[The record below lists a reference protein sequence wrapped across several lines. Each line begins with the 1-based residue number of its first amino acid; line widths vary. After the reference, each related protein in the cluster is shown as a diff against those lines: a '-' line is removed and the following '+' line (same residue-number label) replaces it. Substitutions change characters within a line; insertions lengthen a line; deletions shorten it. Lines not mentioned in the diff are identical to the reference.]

1 MNSIKNIIRVEWKNI
16 IRTQTAMVLIGV
28 FAILLVFAALIG
40 VENTAAQNA
49 IRQSYQEQVHDA
61 YGDQP
66 DRNPHRVSHYGY
78 LVFRERPALS
88 FFEFGIE
95 SFAGNSIFLEAHR
108 QNTVNLSEA
117 GFSNGMLR
125 FGELSM
131 ALILQLLVPLFIFFI
146 GYGTLADLK
155 SNGVLK
161 IMLAQGIPI
170 RKLIWGKTLG
180 IFSFTTTVFTGAM
193 LLVFSIA
200 FIAYPE
206 ELTSAVLLRSIFA
219 VILYTVYFFICSW
232 VTVLISAKSSRGGTA
247 LLSLIMLWMLCGIIL
262 PKMAQNVG
270 YALFPAPSKLE
281 FETRITEDLEQVGDS
296 HDPDD
301 AYYTSFREK
310 TLAAYG
316 VDDVNDLPFNY
327 AGHLMAEGERVT
339 TELYRAHFDK
349 LIDTYNNQNSIAAY
363 LSFVDPYLMLR
374 NLSMAVT
381 GTDMAHYID
390 FQKQTEDYRYR
401 QTQYFNELHKNEVDA
416 ERSGTQRLDSS
427 RFKDRDP
434 FEYQNRDLF
443 WALSNNAITLMA
455 FAFWIILIALSFSF
469 GFQKIKLS

>member
-1 MNSIKNIIRVEWKNI
+1 MNSIKNIIAVEWKNI
-16 IRTQTAMVLIGV
+16 IRTKTAMVLIGV
-28 FAILLVFAALIG
+28 FAVLLLFSAFIG
-40 VENTAAQNA
+40 IENKVEQNS
-49 IRQSYQEQVHDA
+49 IRHKYQEQVHDD
-61 YGDQP
+61 YVNQP

-161 IMLAQGIPI
+161 IMLAQGVSAK
-170 RKLIWGKTLG
+170 KLILGKTLG
-180 IFSFTTTVFTGAM
+180 IFSFTTAVFIGA
-193 LLVFSIA
+193 LLLIFTIA
-200 FIAYPE
+200 FAVYPE
-206 ELTSAVLLRSIFA
+206 ELTAAVLMRSIFA
-219 VILYTVYFFICSW
+219 VGLYTLYFFICSW

-247 LLSLIMLWMLCGIIL
+247 LISLIVMWMLCGIIL

-270 YALFPAPSKLE
+270 QVIFPSISKLE
-281 FETRITEDLEQVGDS
+281 FETNIAEDLEQIGDS
-296 HDPDD
+296 HDPED
-301 AYYTSFREK
+301 AYYNTFKAE
-310 TLAAYG
+310 TLAEYG
-316 VDDVNDLPFNY
+316 VDDVKDLPFNY
-327 AGHLMAEGERVT
+327 VGHLMAEGERIT
-339 TELYRAHFDK
+339 TQLYRAHFDE
-349 LIDTYNNQNSIAAY
+349 LIDTYDKQNSIAAY

-381 GTDMAHYID
+381 GTDMAHYLD
-390 FQKQTEDYRYR
+390 FQKQTEAYRYE
-401 QTQYFNELHKNEVDA
+401 QTQYFNELHKNEIEA
-416 ERSGTQRLDSS
+416 EQSGTQRLDNS
-427 RFKDRDP
+427 RFKERET
-434 FEYQNRDLF
+434 FQYTKRGLF
-443 WALSNNAITLMA
+443 WALSNQLTTLLA
-455 FAFWIILIALSFSF
+455 LLFWVILIGLSFSF
-469 GFQKIKLS
+469 GFKKINL

>member
-1 MNSIKNIIRVEWKNI
+1 MNSIRNIIKVEWKNI
-16 IRTQTAMVLIGV
+16 IRTKTAMVLIGV
-28 FAILLVFAALIG
+28 FTVLLLFSAFIG
-40 VENTAAQNA
+40 VENTAEQNS
-49 IRQSYQEQVHDA
+49 IRETYQEQVHDD
-61 YGDQP
+61 YVNQP

-155 SNGVLK
+155 ANGVLK
-161 IMLAQGIPI
+161 IMLAQGVSAK
-170 RKLIWGKTLG
+170 RLIWGKTLG
-180 IFSFTTTVFTGAM
+180 IFSFTTVVFIGAM
-193 LLVFSIA
+193 LLIFSIA
-200 FIAYPE
+200 FMAYPE
-206 ELTSAVLLRSIFA
+206 ALTTAVLLRSLFA
-219 VILYTVYFFICSW
+219 MALYTMYFFICSW
-232 VTVLISAKSSRGGTA
+232 ITVLISAKSSRGGAA
-247 LLSLIMLWMLCGIIL
+247 LISLILLWMLCGIIL

-310 TLAAYG
+310 TLAEYG
-316 VDDVNDLPFNY
+316 VDDVKDLPFNY

-339 TELYRAHFDK
+339 TELYRSHFDE
-349 LIDTYNNQNSIAAY
+349 LIATYTNQNSIAAY
-363 LSFVDPYLMLR
+363 LSFINPYLMVR
-374 NLSMAVT
+374 NLSMAAT

-401 QTQYFNELHKNEVDA
+401 QTQYFNELHKNEVNA
-416 ERSGTQRLDSS
+416 ERSGTQRLKGA
-427 RFKDRDP
+427 RFNERAP
-434 FEYQNRDLF
+434 FEYENRGLF
-443 WALSNNAITLMA
+443 WALSNNLITLLALM
-455 FAFWIILIALSFSF
+455 FWLMLIGLSFSF
-469 GFQKIKLS
+469 GLKKIKL